1 MASTQDSEN
10 VRSLILAVLS
20 GISAAASHIFFFHFV
35 IFWDSEFA
43 KSMRSFFD
51 YIYIYIR
58 GFCYVQT
65 CRRGRGGC
73 GIEWR
78 VMLARMHAHTHECM
92 FTFRQMDKQIRLSG
106 RCRFRPLPLCPL
118 QVHGNRGARILAPI
132 SLCLNLV
139 STSRP
144 NRSPQVW
151 TRQLESVS
159 FTIRLGTTSQTATFQ
174 NTFLLIESSGRYR
187 IHEGLICEKCRE
199 AGKLDGRGRKR
210 NHIDKWSGLKILALI
225 SRTLRRTSVLHRKQN
240 VFLSHPLQV
249 WLPPHR
255 QQLKLFVSCQPLQ
268 ARMLIRKAFQ
278 NTNLF

>member
-10 VRSLILAVLS
+10 V
-20 GISAAASHIFFFHFV
+20 
-35 IFWDSEFA
+35 
-43 KSMRSFFD
+43 
-51 YIYIYIR
+51 
-58 GFCYVQT
+58 
-65 CRRGRGGC
+65 RGGC

-144 NRSPQVW
+144 NRSLQVW

-225 SRTLRRTSVLHRKQN
+225 SRTLRRTSVLHCKQN

-278 NTNLF
+278 KPQTLKKTQGCDVWTSLPSNQIKSNQIKIKSNQINQSSNRSSNQSNNQSINVNPINQIN